1 MAAITVNLKPFST
14 KTANAI
20 LQSLTGYGPMND
32 GDQAAAEEICHRVGA
47 LPLALVQLSEFMR
60 DRSFSYSELLEMYK
74 NSPETVYRTS
84 GTLAGYEGTV
94 LTTWDTFLRKLSANG
109 RALLSLLACLHPGP
123 VPETLLT
130 NQAAKLESSQLSF
143 LLDEFE

>member
-94 LTTWDTFLRKLSANG
+94 LTTWDTF
-109 RALLSLLACLHPGP
+109 C
-123 VPETLLT
+123 
-130 NQAAKLESSQLSF
+130 ESYLQMV
-143 LLDEFE
+143 ERC